1 MQMDGADVVFICNGI
16 LLSHKKE
23 WNLATCN
30 NMEASKSDK
39 DKYDKYDFTYMYNLK
54 GRTN

>member
-16 LLSHKKE
+16 VLSHKKE

-30 NMEASKSDK
+30 NMEGSKSDK